1 MIVVII
7 IIVTLKR
14 NAVISWVK
22 RTLIEKFRT
31 LNLSYVSMYSVEVL
45 VRCAPMAL
53 NKVIRRYT
61 TQRGTTTPY
70 YKESFFKNVDK
81 TRYLGVSEMLTIS
94 SFYLINFEEFL
105 LKSLSRVGGMSIMG
119 HIWTS

>member
-7 IIVTLKR
+7 VPQTR

-22 RTLIEKFRT
+22 KTLIEKFRT

-45 VRCAPMAL
+45 VRCAPIAL

-61 TQRGTTTPY
+61 RRDVLLLRTTRGRSLNTLT
-70 YKESFFKNVDK
+70 K
-81 TRYLGVSEMLTIS
+81 RGMYLGGSEMTTIS
-94 SFYLINFEEFL
+94 SFYFI
-105 LKSLSRVGGMSIMG
+105 SLNRG
-119 HIWTS
+119 

>member
-1 MIVVII
+1 MPPKITYDCSDFVYCDI
-7 IIVTLKR
+7 KR

-45 VRCAPMAL
+45 VRCAPIAL

-70 YKESFFKNVDK
+70 YKWSFFKHVDK
-81 TRYLGVSEMLTIS
+81 TRYLACSEMSTIS
-94 SFYLINFEEFL
+94 SFYFINVEEFL
-105 LKSLSRVGGMSIMG
+105 HKSQPRIS
-119 HIWTS
+119 T

>member
-7 IIVTLKR
+7 VTQTR
-14 NAVISWVK
+14 NTVISWVK

-70 YKESFFKNVDK
+70 YNGLFFKYVD
-81 TRYLGVSEMLTIS
+81 LGGSEISTIS
-94 SFYLINFEEFL
+94 SFHFINVEKFL
-105 LKSLSRVGGMSIMG
+105 HMSQPRLGEWSIMG
-119 HIWTS
+119 QIWTS